1 MTEVKIK
8 SKKGF
13 TLVEMLCTVIVLLLI
28 TLLMAVG
35 VQLAVRSLRTLVMDS
50 ESQVLCST
58 IRASVS
64 DELRYSGT
72 TTVNGGNI
80 SFFSQNYGEGVEYST
95 NEDGQIL
102 LGGNKIL
109 SSKSYTYDMKAS
121 VTLKSYDSTSKIF
134 SVSVKVTDSDG
145 NLLASS
151 DFQVQRLN
159 S

>member
-13 TLVEMLCTVIVLLLI
+13 TLVEMLCAVIVLLLI
-28 TLLMAVG
+28 TSLMAVG

-72 TTVNGGNI
+72 TTVSGGNI

-109 SSKSYTYDMKAS
+109 SSKSYTYDMRAS

>member
-28 TLLMAVG
+28 TSLMAVG

-109 SSKSYTYDMKAS
+109 SSKSYTYDMRAS